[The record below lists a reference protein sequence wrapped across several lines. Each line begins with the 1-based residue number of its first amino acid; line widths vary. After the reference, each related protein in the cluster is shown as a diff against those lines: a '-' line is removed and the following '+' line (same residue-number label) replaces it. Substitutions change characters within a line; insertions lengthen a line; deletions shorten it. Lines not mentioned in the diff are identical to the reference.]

1 MGKFNLIYLRSGK
14 VILSLKSVESWT
26 DLQDRFEDYLA
37 SLDFTT
43 LQEVN
48 EFLSLEYRL
57 SKEVVKKLTEQIYA
71 LKEIELDWD
80 KPGIR
85 I

>member
-71 LKEIELDWD
+71 LTEIELDWEKGKSD
-80 KPGIR
+80 
-85 I
+85 